1 MSNWGWTL
9 ILWGICGGPSM
20 PLAHDEFRGFTKSPR
35 THFGFLCWEHGK
47 VYWSVWAKCHRN
59 EKRISW
65 VTGCAHGQKFERG
78 HLVFSLYGPKKTLE
92 DACEASGHSRGSAAS
107 CLEAWVQSWWGLGC
121 PRMLKFNFFL
131 ALPLNSQIVI
141 SLTLNHV
148 LKGPFGLLL
157 TPPWAGIPRSQVL
170 PGRISRFNRDVLL
183 SYCHQKWNHINR
195 RFLLSQVLFG

>member
-1 MSNWGWTL
+1 MALVCHWHMTNSEDSQNLLGR
-9 ILWGICGGPSM
+9 ILDFCVESM
-20 PLAHDEFRGFTKSPR
+20 EKCIGQYGRSAIEMKKEFPGSQGAPMDRSLKEAILFS
-35 THFGFLCWEHGK
+35 
-47 VYWSVWAKCHRN
+47 VYM
-59 EKRISW
+59 
-65 VTGCAHGQKFERG
+65 GQ
-78 HLVFSLYGPKKTLE
+78 KKTLE

-148 LKGPFGLLL
+148 LTGPFGLLL